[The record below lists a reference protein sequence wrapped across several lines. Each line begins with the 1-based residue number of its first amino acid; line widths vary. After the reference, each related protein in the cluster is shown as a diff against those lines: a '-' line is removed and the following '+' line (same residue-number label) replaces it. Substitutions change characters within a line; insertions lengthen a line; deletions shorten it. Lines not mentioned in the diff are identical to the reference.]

1 MGHSFCFWQLME
13 PHTAQKSVSALWA
26 AADTSS
32 SHPSDTP
39 LAELVGVHGS
49 QPKKKKETHRNC
61 VLSWGE
67 VGLRKSN
74 TADVGGKNNYFF
86 LGLLL
91 TACFFFPA
99 FPLHSEAGIVYAH
112 VNVCIMLNS

>member
-13 PHTAQKSVSALWA
+13 PHTAQKSVSVLWA

-49 QPKKKKETHRNC
+49 QPKKKGDPSQLC
-61 VLSWGE
+61 
-67 VGLRKSN
+67 
-74 TADVGGKNNYFF
+74 
-86 LGLLL
+86 
-91 TACFFFPA
+91 
-99 FPLHSEAGIVYAH
+99 IV
-112 VNVCIMLNS
+112 MG